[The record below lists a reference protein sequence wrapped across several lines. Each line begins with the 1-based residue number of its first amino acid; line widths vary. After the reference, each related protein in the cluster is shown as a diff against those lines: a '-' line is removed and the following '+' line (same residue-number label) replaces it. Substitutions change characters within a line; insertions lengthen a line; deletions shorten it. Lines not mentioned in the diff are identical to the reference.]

1 MWGKLDRGLSAA
13 ADRMSPFVEDREKKN
28 DKPSRCSSSFSFC
41 FFLNQLFTNVLP
53 STETEPGGGETETE
67 GSTLYGTGVQLEF
80 GHCAQEPTQGL

>member
-1 MWGKLDRGLSAA
+1 MGEAGSGPVSRSGQNVSFRRGQ
-13 ADRMSPFVEDREKKN
+13 REKN
-28 DKPSRCSSSFSFC
+28 DQPSRCSSSFSFC